1 MSTEEIRKKAAT
13 SYSDPDKTD
22 AMLRQAICDAAD
34 DIDRLHEQR
43 AALRD
48 ALYKLRANV
57 GATPSGEPQY
67 LLRPKFEAWCR
78 DIDAALGDA
87 RPVDFERC
95 TYELQ
100 NKGVAYPRT
109 CEVCGL
115 GPCRN
120 PSKPTPL
127 RAKIGG

>member
-22 AMLRQAICDAAD
+22 AMLRQTICDAAD
-34 DIDRLHEQR
+34 DIERLQEQR

-48 ALYKLRANV
+48 ALYKLRASI

-67 LLRPKFEAWCR
+67 LLRPALERWCR

-87 RPVDFERC
+87 RPADLARC
-95 TYELQ
+95 THELRK
-100 NKGVAYPRT
+100 KGVAYPRT

-115 GPCRN
+115 GPCSN
-120 PSKPTPL
+120 PNKP
-127 RAKIGG
+127 A